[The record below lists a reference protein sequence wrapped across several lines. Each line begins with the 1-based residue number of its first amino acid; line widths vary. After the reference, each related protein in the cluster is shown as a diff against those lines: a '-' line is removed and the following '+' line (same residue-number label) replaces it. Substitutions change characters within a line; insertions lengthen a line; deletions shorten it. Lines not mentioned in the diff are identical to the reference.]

1 MSDRKARK
9 TFDREFKI
17 SSVKL
22 VLDSERSIASI
33 AEDLGISK
41 NTLFNWKNKYRE
53 DAKNAFPGKGHM
65 KPEEEEIRRLKK
77 DLAHVTME
85 RDILKKAVAF
95 FAKDAR

>member
-1 MSDRKARK
+1 MTVRKARK

-17 SSVKL
+17 STVKL

-53 DAKNAFPGKGHM
+53 DAQNAFPGKGHM
-65 KPEEEEIRRLKK
+65 KPEEEEIRKLKK

-95 FAKDAR
+95 FAKDAQ

>member
-1 MSDRKARK
+1 MSERKARK

-41 NTLFNWKNKYRE
+41 NTLFNWKNKYSE

-65 KPEEEEIRRLKK
+65 KPEEEEIRKLKK

-95 FAKDAR
+95 FAKDAQ